1 MMDMPVQW
9 TYAPLFG
16 ELSPN
21 FRRDVHVFVRGP
33 DFWDEPLM
41 EITLQNVTY
50 DEVQLAG
57 ASLFEMAKLKFEE
70 SK

>member
-1 MMDMPVQW
+1 MDMPVQW
-9 TYAPLFG
+9 TYSPLFG
-16 ELSPN
+16 ELPRN
-21 FRRDVHVFVRGP
+21 FRRDVRVFVYGP
-33 DFWDEPLM
+33 DFWEQPLM

-57 ASLFEMAKLKFEE
+57 ASLFEMAKLRYEE

>member
-1 MMDMPVQW
+1 MDMPVKW
-9 TYAPLFG
+9 EYEPLFM
-16 ELSPN
+16 ELPAA
-21 FRRDVHVFVRGP
+21 FRRDVRVFVRGP
-33 DFWDEPLM
+33 NFWADPLM